1 MRKFIGITACVLVTA
16 ALAGGASK
24 AHLVALGKWTAVKLL
39 IGDDESTHGEVTSV
53 ELKIRPLLVDG
64 RTKEFTTGAAHDVT
78 ERMFVVQR
86 AYRLND
92 LLPDESGPARW
103 QWQRG
108 GWMLVDRISGKV
120 QSIALPAFDAYASEV
135 KWFRDYAAYCG
146 VSDDASKVFA
156 LVIQL
161 GRRKPLLKKAVE
173 AIRPCAAPLWA
184 RTPIRVTFDSLGEPK
199 FTFKV
204 RTLAV
209 DLVTAEDE
217 EAGEN

>member
-1 MRKFIGITACVLVTA
+1 MRFFIGTAACVVLTA

-39 IGDDESTHGEVTSV
+39 IGDDESTPGKVTPV

-78 ERMFVVQR
+78 DRLFVVER

-92 LLPDESGPARW
+92 LLPNDSGPARW

-120 QSIALPAFDAYASEV
+120 QGIALPAFDAYGSEMS
-135 KWFRDYAAYCG
+135 WFRDYAAYCG
-146 VSDDASKVFA
+146 MSDDGSKVFA
-156 LVIQL
+156 LV
-161 GRRKPLLKKAVE
+161 
-173 AIRPCAAPLWA
+173 
-184 RTPIRVTFDSLGEPK
+184 TSS
-199 FTFKV
+199 
-204 RTLAV
+204 
-209 DLVTAEDE
+209 
-217 EAGEN
+217 AGASHC